1 MDSTDAAGIL
11 FVVAAVFADFILC
24 GMDAALRALHE
35 DDLPEEGLY
44 TGTFGKHI
52 NKKLRQFM
60 EDPDSYR
67 GLMRMACL
75 CTCLFTGV
83 VIGKRPVALIIGII
97 SLEVFGMRMP
107 RQLALRS
114 PLSFVHR
121 FGGPAV
127 LLATLLYPLVKIS
140 QEVLRLL
147 LLVGGMKAAVREE
160 DVTEEEILSIVNEGH
175 EQGVI
180 EQSEAE
186 MISNIFAFSE
196 KEAANVMTHRNDMV
210 ALDAS
215 MTLQEAVRY
224 MLQMHNSRFPVYTG
238 NIDNIIGVIHLRD
251 AVRYR
256 EDHPQAMK
264 AALQECPDMLREAFF
279 VPETKD
285 IDDLFHQMQKQ
296 KLQMVIVIDEYG
308 QTSGL
313 ITIEDLLEEIVGN
326 IMDEYDEDESHITA
340 TGNKNEFIIEGRTPL
355 EELTRR
361 FGIHFEDDRFETVN
375 GFLMTRM
382 DRVPQANEH
391 FVTEYEGFRFRILS
405 VEDRKVQRVLLTRLQ
420 AA

>member
-1 MDSTDAAGIL
+1 MDSSDAAGIL
-11 FVVAAVFADFILC
+11 LVIAAVFADFILN
-24 GMDAALRALHE
+24 GTDAALRALHE
-35 DDLPEEGLY
+35 DDLADDSLFPGS
-44 TGTFGKHI
+44 FGKYVI
-52 NKKLRQFM
+52 SRLRNFM
-60 EDPDSYR
+60 NDPDSYHESVN
-67 GLMRMACL
+67 MACL
-75 CTCLFTGV
+75 CIYLLTGV
-83 VIGKRPVALIIGII
+83 IIGKRPVLLIIGVILI
-97 SLEVFGMRMP
+97 EVLGVRMP

-114 PLSFVHR
+114 PLAFVQH
-121 FGGPAV
+121 FGRPAALLV
-127 LLATLLYPLVKIS
+127 LVMYPLVKVSREIL
-140 QEVLRLL
+140 QLVLM
-147 LLVGGMKAAVREE
+147 VGGVSGPVREE

-210 ALDAS
+210 ALNAS
-215 MTLQEAVRY
+215 MTLQDAVRY
-224 MLQMHNSRFPVYTG
+224 MLQMHNSRFPVYDG
-238 NIDNIIGVIHLRD
+238 NIDNIIGVVHLRD

-256 EDHPQAMK
+256 EDHPQMLTATLK
-264 AALQECPDMLREAFF
+264 SCTDMLREACF

-296 KLQMVIVIDEYG
+296 KLQIVIVIDEYG

-361 FGIHFEDDRFETVN
+361 FGIRFEDDRFETVN

-382 DRVPQANEH
+382 DRVPTANDH
-391 FVTEYEGFRFRILS
+391 YVTEYEGFRFRILS
-405 VEDRKVQRVLLTRLQ
+405 VEDRTVQRVLLTRLQ
-420 AA
+420 SA